1 MAGAQ
6 NEPASYGEY
15 EIESLLG
22 KGSIGK
28 VYLARHRR
36 IGRRVALKIIRPEQ
50 RFDDEAD
57 RVEFQRRLQREAEL
71 CASLHHPNVVTLF
84 EAGYEDDVIAFLA
97 TEYVEGESLQ
107 ARLKKTRPLP
117 LDDALQIGSDVLRA
131 LAYAHAKGVI
141 HRDIKPGNIIIAGT
155 GQAKITDFGIA
166 RPVDSSLTGTNS
178 LLGTPNYM
186 SPEQVKSS
194 AITPRA
200 DLFSAGA
207 VMYEMLTGVKPFSAS
222 DISGILYNVVNLDP
236 PAVDKLNPTVP
247 RPIAKVVA
255 RLLAKAPQARYP
267 SAADALADIERF
279 HSSAPPPAAGAST
292 IAAAIDQSDTTTP
305 LHALAELEPT
315 EVPFYRRRVPTPLF
329 WTVTLLLTIALAA
342 GVLWLRSRGTTASP
356 SGEITIEQ
364 LATFEAKRR
373 ELAAAR
379 AFAAAHNYNEAIR
392 RYNIYLA
399 KYPESVTAMKE
410 REEARRNLILPL
422 PSDKTI
428 TVSKPRPGSAESPPP
443 QPPSRWERI
452 KRWFRGDNQQK
463 H

>member
-1 MAGAQ
+1 MTEPH

-15 EIESLLG
+15 EIERLLG

-36 IGRRVALKIIRPEQ
+36 IGRRVALKIIRPEH

-57 RVEFQRRLQREAEL
+57 RVEFRRRLQREAEL

-117 LDDALQIGSDVLRA
+117 LDDALRIGADVLRA
-131 LAYAHAKGVI
+131 LAYAHSKGVI
-141 HRDIKPGNIIIAGT
+141 HRDIKPGNIIIATT
-155 GQAKITDFGIA
+155 GEAKIADFGVA
-166 RPVDSSLTGTNS
+166 RPVNSSLTGTNS

-194 AITPRA
+194 PITPRA
-200 DLFSAGA
+200 DLFSAG
-207 VMYEMLTGVKPFSAS
+207 VVLYEMLTGVKPFAAA

-236 PAVDKLNPTVP
+236 PPADKLNPTIP
-247 RPIAKVVA
+247 RAVGRLVAK
-255 RLLAKAPQARYP
+255 LLAKAPLARYP
-267 SAADALADIERF
+267 SAADALAEIERIR
-279 HSSAPPPAAGAST
+279 PPAAPPAGVT
-292 IAAAIDQSDTTTP
+292 TLAAIDQSDPTTP
-305 LHALAELEPT
+305 LQPLAPPAT
-315 EVPFYRRRVPTPLF
+315 SDVPLLRRRVPPLVF
-329 WTVTLLLTIALAA
+329 WTITLLLVAGLIAGIA
-342 GVLWLRSRGTTASP
+342 WLRSNAAAEKPAT
-356 SGEITIEQ
+356 EITREQ
-364 LATFEAKRR
+364 LAAFQSKRR
-373 ELAAAR
+373 ELEAAR

-399 KYPESVTAMKE
+399 KYPNSPAALKE
-410 REEARRNLILPL
+410 REQAQRNLILPL
-422 PSDKTI
+422 QTNKTV
-428 TVSKPRPGSAESPPP
+428 TVTKPRPSEETSEAPPP
-443 QPPSRWERI
+443 KPASRWDRI
-452 KRWFRGDNQQK
+452 KRWFRG